1 MKRILLVVMIMFGLS
16 GLVQAEEFEEGK
28 HYSRV
33 AQQATD
39 SGDKI
44 EVIEFFWYGC
54 PHCNVFDP
62 ILGEWIKDK
71 PAEVNFKRVPAVFRP
86 EWKVQARTYY
96 ALQEMGAGEKY
107 HSKIFDH
114 IHKDKKRVDTLD
126 AMTDFLADQGV
137 NKDKFVESY
146 NSFAV
151 DGMVRK
157 AIKQLKGYNIS
168 GVPAMTVNGKYV
180 VYGKAAGSYENMIR
194 IVNYLIKKESA
205 AK

>member
-16 GLVQAEEFEEGK
+16 SVVQAEEFEEGK
-28 HYSRV
+28 HYLRV

-54 PHCNVFDP
+54 PHCSVFDP
-62 ILGEWIKDK
+62 ILGEWIKSK
-71 PAEVNFKRVPAVFRP
+71 PAEASFKRVPAVFRP

-96 ALQEMGAGEKY
+96 ALQVMGAGEKY
-107 HSKIFDH
+107 HSKMFDH
-114 IHKDKKRVDTLD
+114 IHKDRKRIDTLD
-126 AMTDFLADQGV
+126 AMTDFLVEQGV
-137 NKDKFVESY
+137 DKEKFVANY

-157 AIKQLKGYNIS
+157 AVKQLQGYKIN
-168 GVPAMTVNGKYV
+168 GVPAMAVNGKYV
-180 VYGKAAGSYENMIR
+180 VSGKAAGSYENMIR

>member
-16 GLVQAEEFEEGK
+16 SMVQAEEFEEGK

-62 ILGEWIKDK
+62 VLGEWIKNK
-71 PAEVNFKRVPAVFRP
+71 PAEVSFKRIPAVFRP

-157 AIKQLKGYNIS
+157 AIKQLKGYKIS

-180 VYGKAAGSYENMIR
+180 VSGKAAGSYENMIR